1 MVEKTEEIEDKMV
14 YRVEGFSCANCAG
27 KFEKNVKQLPGV
39 QDAKVNFGASK
50 IAVYGEATVEEL
62 EKAGAFENLKVAPEK
77 PKRQT
82 APEMKVAIEDKS
94 VYRVE
99 GFTCA
104 NCAGKFENNVK
115 QIPGVQDAKVNFGA
129 SKISVYGT
137 ATVEELEKA
146 GAFENLKVAPE
157 ITGRPAGPKT
167 ETEKATTTNEKKV
180 PFYQK
185 HNVLL
190 YSTLLIV
197 FGYISLYVNGEEN
210 LITSLLFV
218 AAIIIG
224 GYSLFIVGF
233 QNLALLDFDMKTLMT
248 VAVIG
253 AAIIGEWAEASI
265 VVILFAISEA
275 LERYSMDRA
284 RQSIRSLMDIAP
296 KEALVRRNG
305 QEQLFSV
312 DDIAVGDTMI
322 VKPGQKIAM
331 DGMVVNG
338 YSAVNQ
344 AAITGESVPV
354 AKSVNDDV
362 FAGTLNEE
370 GLLEV
375 EVTKLVEDTTIAKII
390 HLVEEAQGERAP
402 SQAFVD
408 KFAKYYTPIIMV
420 VAALVAIIPPLLFD
434 ASWEAWVYQGL
445 AVLVVGCP
453 CALVISTPISIVS
466 AIGNA
471 AKKGVLV
478 KGGVYLEEM
487 GAIKAIAFDKT
498 GTLTKGVPV
507 VTDFEVLNKGINE
520 KELLSIVTALE
531 YRSQHP
537 LASAIMKKAD
547 AENIS
552 YSSVLVEDF
561 SSVTGKGI
569 KGTVEGITY
578 YIGSPILFNEL
589 GAANAD
595 KNLEQTVTALQNQ
608 GKTAL
613 IIGTEQNILAIIAV
627 ADEVRESSKKVIQK
641 LHQMGIKETIML
653 TGDNKGT
660 GNAIGQQIGVTEIQ
674 AELMPEDK
682 LNFIK
687 RLRAE
692 YGNVA
697 MIGDGVNDAPAL
709 AASTVGIAMGGAGT
723 DTAMETAD
731 VVLMSD
737 DLSKL
742 PFTVKLSRKSLN
754 IIKANIAFAI
764 GIKVIALLLVIPG
777 WLTLWIAILSDM
789 GATLLVALNSLR
801 LMRVKE

>member
-1 MVEKTEEIEDKMV
+1 MSEAKALEAEKNV
-14 YRVEGFSCANCAG
+14 YRVQGFTCANCAG
-27 KFEKNVKQLPGV
+27 KFENNVKKLPGV

-50 IAVYGEATVEEL
+50 ISVYGDATIEEL

-77 PKRQT
+77 PRREAK
-82 APEMKVAIEDKS
+82 PEVKEDKN
-94 VYRVE
+94 VYRVD

-115 QIPGVQDAKVNFGA
+115 QLPGVEDAKVNFGA
-129 SKISVYGT
+129 SKIAVYGNT
-137 ATVEELEKA
+137 TIEELEKA
-146 GAFENLKVAPE
+146 GAFENLKVTPE
-157 ITGRPAGPKT
+157 KSARQASQEVKEDTK
-167 ETEKATTTNEKKV
+167 EDKM
-180 PFYQK
+180 PFYKK
-185 HNVLL
+185 H
-190 YSTLLIV
+190 STLLYASLLIA
-197 FGYISLYVNGEEN
+197 FGYLSSYVNGEEN
-210 LITSLLFV
+210 IVTTLLFL
-218 AAIIIG
+218 ASMFIG
-224 GYSLFIVGF
+224 GLSLFKVGL
-233 QNLALLDFDMKTLMT
+233 QNLLRFEFDMKTLMT

-253 AAIIGEWAEASI
+253 GAIIGEWAEVAI

-275 LERYSMDRA
+275 LERFSMDRA

-305 QEQLFSV
+305 QEIMIHV
-312 DDIAVGDTMI
+312 DDIAVGDIMI

-331 DGMVVNG
+331 DGVVVSG

-354 AKSVNDDV
+354 EKTVNDEV

-375 EVTKLVEDTTIAKII
+375 KITKLVEDTTISKII

-408 KFAKYYTPIIMV
+408 KFAKYYTPIIMII
-420 VAALVAIIPPLLFD
+420 AALVAIVPPLFFD
-434 ASWEAWVYQGL
+434 GSWETWVYQGL

-487 GAIKAIAFDKT
+487 GALKAIAFDKT
-498 GTLTKGVPV
+498 GTLTKGVPA
-507 VTDFEVLNKGINE
+507 VTDYNVLNKQISE
-520 KELLSIVTALE
+520 KELLSIITALE

-537 LASAIMKKAD
+537 LASAIMKKAEE
-547 AENIS
+547 ENIT
-552 YSSVLVEDF
+552 YSDVQVEDF
-561 SSVTGKGI
+561 SSITGKGI
-569 KGTVEGITY
+569 KGIVNGTTY
-578 YIGSPILFNEL
+578 YIGSPKLFKEL
-589 GAANAD
+589 LTTDFD
-595 KNLEQTVTALQNQ
+595 KDLEQNVTTLQNQ
-608 GKTAL
+608 GKTAM
-613 IIGTEQNILAIIAV
+613 IIGTEKEILGVIAV
-627 ADEVRESSKKVIQK
+627 ADEVRESSKEIIQK
-641 LHQMGIKETIML
+641 LHHLGIKKTIML

-660 GNAIGQQIGVTEIQ
+660 ANAIGGQVGVSDIQ
-674 AELMPEDK
+674 AELMPQDK
-682 LNFIK
+682 LDFIK
-687 RLRAE
+687 KLRSE

-697 MIGDGVNDAPAL
+697 MVGDGVNDAPAL

-723 DTAMETAD
+723 DTALETAD
-731 VVLMSD
+731 AALMGD
-737 DLSKL
+737 DLRKL
-742 PFTVKLSRKSLN
+742 PFTIKLSRKALN
-754 IIKANIAFAI
+754 IIKANITFAI
-764 GIKVIALLLVIPG
+764 AIKFIALLLVIPG

-801 LMRVKE
+801 LMKVKE